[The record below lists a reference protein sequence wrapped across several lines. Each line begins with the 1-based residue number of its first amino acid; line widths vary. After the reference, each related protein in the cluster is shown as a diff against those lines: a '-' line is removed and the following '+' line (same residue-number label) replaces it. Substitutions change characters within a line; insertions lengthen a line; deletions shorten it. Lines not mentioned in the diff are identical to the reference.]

1 MTENEMR
8 KYDLFIRQKKDGS
21 IAQSLYIGN
30 KLIHYMAGDI
40 REYFPGAGV
49 PCMVKDSKE
58 MAAIIGFYREYGA
71 KLRNYSAPETKRNRA
86 AEKKITDH
94 GVYSFGIMMPET
106 EEQKHRPGRRR
117 VYGGMVD
124 YDSFCE

>member
-1 MTENEMR
+1 MTENEMM
-8 KYDLFIRQKKDGS
+8 KHDLFIRKKKNGD
-21 IAQSLYIGN
+21 IAQSLYIGSN
-30 KLIHYMAGDI
+30 LIHYTAGDI
-40 REYFPGAGV
+40 RDIFTISSKPIY
-49 PCMVKDSKE
+49 VKDAKELSKVI
-58 MAAIIGFYREYGA
+58 AFYRDGGT

>member
-1 MTENEMR
+1 MTEEKMM
-8 KYDLFIRQKKDGS
+8 KYDLFIRQRKDGK
-21 IAQSLYIGN
+21 IAQSFYIGN
-30 KLIHYMAGDI
+30 NLMHYTAGDI
-40 REYFPGAGV
+40 REYFPGAGD
-49 PCMVKDSKE
+49 PCFVKDAKE
-58 MAAIIGFYREYGA
+58 LSEVIAFYRDGGT

-117 VYGGMVD
+117 VYSSMVD
-124 YDSFCE
+124 FDSF